1 VAIFTLLP
9 FLAVHVPNE
18 PELVRRLIE
27 GDSKALGEVYDWYG
41 LSVYRVVLRMIDD
54 PGVAEELVQDTF
66 LRFWNRAHLLQPES
80 SLGPWIAT
88 IARNRAIDYLRSTG
102 GRIANHQSNIETIEH
117 STIFVTTHAEFVNSP
132 QAREMKQAVEKLNG
146 NQREAIELAYYQG
159 LSHTEIAAKMNQPLG
174 TVKSWIRN
182 ALRTLRSE
190 LEEVKHA

>member
-1 VAIFTLLP
+1 MLP

-18 PELVRRLIE
+18 RELVQRLIE
-27 GDSKALGEVYDWYG
+27 GDSKALGEVYDAFG
-41 LSVYRVVLRMIDD
+41 LSLYRVVLRMIDD

-66 LRFWNRAHLLQPES
+66 LRLWNRAHLLQPES
-80 SLGPWIAT
+80 SLGPWLAT

-102 GRIANHQSNIETIEH
+102 GRISNHQSQLETIEH
-117 STIFVTTHAEFVNSP
+117 SAIFVTSHADFVNSP
-132 QAREMKQAVEKLNG
+132 EAREMKQAVEKLNDR
-146 NQREAIELAYYQG
+146 QREAIELAYYQG

-182 ALRTLRSE
+182 ALRTLRTE